1 MISDG
6 QTVPASPRL
15 SAANGQKQAF
25 MGRATSR
32 DGSIVVAAMGP
43 SDSDLTEVTAVI
55 RVRNR
60 VDPGT
65 SPRVAQAGAVT
76 SRVTNDN
83 VNQGEFLEWITRYLQ
98 TEQRSEPIFRNGW
111 RISISG
117 TIGERT
123 KDPKPQLGTAVMI
136 EMKK

>member
-15 SAANGQKQAF
+15 SAANGQKQVF
-25 MGRATSR
+25 MGRASSR

-60 VDPGT
+60 VDPGS

-76 SRVTNDN
+76 ARVTNDN
-83 VNQGEFLEWITRYLQ
+83 VNQREFLEWITQYLQ
-98 TEQRSEPIFRNGW
+98 AEQRSEPIFRNGW

-117 TIGERT
+117 TAAEGRA
-123 KDPKPQLGTAVMI
+123 DPRPQRGTAVMI